1 MLGLIELF
9 IYISCHIFCNDWH
22 FPSVAFM
29 PVKDLIA
36 GLNNRVYVKHI
47 RGDEKKASHSRTQ
60 LGACVTGGYG
70 KEKRQKKVVT

>member
-1 MLGLIELF
+1 M
-9 IYISCHIFCNDWH
+9 S
-22 FPSVAFM
+22 
-29 PVKDLIA
+29 VKDLIA

-70 KEKRQKKVVT
+70 KEKRQKRSSHDWLSFFVRGCLWKCVETSSSV